1 MPRGNKLVPRTAPTP
16 LVSAAFAA
24 FVLLCFVTLLSV
36 FLCLFGVFGAKT
48 AFFEEIAQKHVWLF
62 LGPKLHQTAFF

>member
-1 MPRGNKLVPRTAPTP
+1 MHRGNKLVPRTAPTP

-48 AFFEEIAQKHVWLF
+48 ASFEEIAAVS
-62 LGPKLHQTAFF
+62 PR